1 MSASTTPTDSPR
13 LASAAARFT
22 VTLDLPTPPLPDATA
37 YTRVSEPG
45 WAKGMTGSAA
55 SVPRTVLRS
64 SARCSSLMTSR
75 PTCTDVTPG
84 TAETAVVTRLVI
96 VSRIGQPA
104 TVRYTSTRTEPS
116 APICTSLTMPSSV
129 RGRLISGSWTV
140 ARAAVTASSA
150 GEPVSVSDIVACVSF
165 GGGPGRGGRM
175 AAAPARSGC
184 LPLYGGAHDRPPG

>member
-13 LASAAARFT
+13 LARAAARLT

-45 WAKGMTGSAA
+45 WANGITGSAA

-64 SARCSSLMTSR
+64 SARCSSLMTSST
-75 PTCTDVTPG
+75 TCTDVTPG
-84 TAETAVVTRLVI
+84 TADTAVVTRLVI

-116 APICTSLTMPSSV
+116 PPIWTSLTMPSSV
-129 RGRLISGSWTV
+129 SGRLISG
-140 ARAAVTASSA
+140 
-150 GEPVSVSDIVACVSF
+150 
-165 GGGPGRGGRM
+165 
-175 AAAPARSGC
+175 
-184 LPLYGGAHDRPPG
+184 